1 MVPGA
6 RLRLVSPLVDRP
18 GLDAE
23 LLELWV
29 GVTRAGGAVGFVVDS
44 PVELVEAAAAA
55 TMADVRDGRLHG
67 VGLEQDRRLV
77 GVGFLAAQ
85 SAPVCAHRATVVRL
99 MVDPDLQRGGHGSRL
114 LAGLVARARG
124 LGFTILLLG
133 ARGGTGA
140 AEFYQRNG
148 WTECGRVARS
158 LRVDRPD
165 GGVDWR
171 DDISFVLRLG

>member
-6 RLRLVSPLVDRP
+6 GLRLVSPLVERP
-18 GLDAE
+18 GLHAE
-23 LLELWV
+23 LLDLWV
-29 GVTRAGGAVGFVVDS
+29 RVTRAGGAVGFVVGS
-44 PVELVEAAAAA
+44 PAELVEAAAAA
-55 TMADVRDGRLHG
+55 TLADVRDGTLHG
-67 VGLEQDRRLV
+67 VGLEQDGRLV
-77 GVGFLAAQ
+77 GVGFLAPQ
-85 SAPVCAHRATVVRL
+85 PAPVCAHRATVVRL
-99 MVDPDLQRGGHGSRL
+99 MVDPSLQRGGHGSRL
-114 LAGLVARARG
+114 LGGLVARARE

-140 AEFYQRNG
+140 AEFYVRNG
-148 WTECGRVARS
+148 WAECGRVERS